1 MRENS
6 HPGCHSRCMIRFY
19 LRPQNIF
26 CLSGLKEIILP
37 CRISSTTAPAF
48 QIMGFQKVNT
58 IDSKNEM
65 LHFVRSLLDDVQAF
79 EYMLENDWFE
89 SNIVRI
95 GAEQEMCL
103 VQNKTFKPATINME
117 VLAKL
122 GDDKPWCVTELAK
135 FNLETNLSPRE
146 FTGDCLSQ
154 LEAENLSYLNI
165 IQKVLDEFDASIILC
180 GILPTLRKHD
190 LEMQNLTPKDRYYAL
205 MAAIQKHLLG
215 TAFELRVEGVDELL
229 VKHDSPL
236 LEACNTSF
244 QVHLQVAPKDFVKM
258 YNIAQVLAGPVIAI
272 SANSPLVFGRR
283 LWHET
288 RIALFQQ
295 SLDTR
300 TTHDHMRERLPR
312 VNFGSG
318 WLRGDITEIY
328 KEDISRFR
336 VLLAGAIEED
346 SIAMV
351 HAGKTPKLR
360 ALQIHNSTVYR
371 WNRPCYGI
379 SPNGK
384 PHLRIENRVMPA
396 GPTPVDET
404 ANAAFWLGC
413 MVAMGNQFD
422 DITKHIDF
430 ADARDNFLKSAKFGI
445 DTTFTWMKD
454 KKVPVTEL
462 ILKELLPMA
471 REGLKMRKVKS
482 ADSAK
487 YLDIIE
493 ARAREHKTGARW
505 ALRTFTALK
514 KEVTNDEAV
523 TAVTAATVKNQKENK
538 PVHTWKEGTAA
549 DLADWH
555 PGKIKVEEFM
565 STDLFTVQKDDLI
578 EIVAEIM
585 DWRRIRYMPVENS
598 KGELIG
604 LISSRM
610 LLRHF
615 ARCSKMDKQNVATI
629 VKDIMIE
636 KPVTVTPETTIMDA
650 MHKMQQH
657 RIGCLP
663 VVKGKELVGII
674 TEMDFLRITSRL
686 MERLEK

>member
-1 MRENS
+1 
-6 HPGCHSRCMIRFY
+6 
-19 LRPQNIF
+19 
-26 CLSGLKEIILP
+26 
-37 CRISSTTAPAF
+37 
-48 QIMGFQKVNT
+48 MGFQKVST
-58 IDSKNEM
+58 AASANEM
-65 LHFVRSLLDDVQAF
+65 QRFVRSLLDDVQAF
-79 EYMLENDWFE
+79 QYMLRNDWFE
-89 SNIVRI
+89 SDIVRI
-95 GAEQEMCL
+95 GAEQEMCI
-103 VQNKTFKPATINME
+103 VDKQTMKPATINME
-117 VLAKL
+117 VLARL

-154 LEAENLSYLNI
+154 MEAENLRYLKE
-165 IQKVLDEFDASIILC
+165 IQSVLDEFDASLVLC
-180 GILPTLRKHD
+180 GILPTLRKYD
-190 LEMQNLTPKDRYYAL
+190 LEMHNLTPKDRYFAL

-215 TAFELRVEGVDELL
+215 SAFELRVEGIDELL

-244 QVHLQVAPKDFVKM
+244 QVHLQVSPAEFVKM
-258 YNIAQVLAGPVIAI
+258 YNIAQVLAAPMIAI

-300 TTHDHMRERLPR
+300 TTNDHMRERLPR

-346 SIAMV
+346 SLQMLEEGI
-351 HAGKTPKLR
+351 TPKLR

-396 GPTPVDET
+396 GPTTVDEV
-404 ANAAFWLGC
+404 ANAAFWLGS
-413 MVAMGNQFD
+413 MIAMGD
-422 DITKHIDF
+422 HYPDITRHIDF
-430 ADARDNFLKSAKFGI
+430 ADARDNFLKAAKFGI
-445 DTTFTWMKD
+445 DTTFSWLKD
-454 KKVPVTEL
+454 AKTPVPEL
-462 ILKELLPMA
+462 ILKELLPLA
-471 REGLKMRKVKS
+471 KEGLKKRNVRPEDIS
-482 ADSAK
+482 R

-523 TAVTAATVKNQKENK
+523 AALTAAIIKNQQENK
-538 PVHTWKEGTAA
+538 PVHTWDESVIGALEK
-549 DLADWH
+549 WR
-555 PGKIKVEEFM
+555 PSRIKVEEFM
-565 STDLFTVQKDDLI
+565 STDLFTVQRDDLI
-578 EIVAEIM
+578 ELVAEIM
-585 DWRRIRYMPVENS
+585 DWRRIRYMPVENN

-604 LISSRM
+604 LVSSRI

-615 ARCSKMDKQNVATI
+615 AQMHGAEQQTLTC
-629 VKDIMIE
+629 VKDVMIE
-636 KPVTVTPETTIMDA
+636 KPITVTPESTILEA
-650 MHKMQQH
+650 MNKMREH

-663 VVKGKELVGII
+663 VVKGKDLVGII
-674 TEMDFLRITSRL
+674 TEMDFMRITSRL
-686 MERLEK
+686 LERMDHGN

>member
-1 MRENS
+1 M
-6 HPGCHSRCMIRFY
+6 
-19 LRPQNIF
+19 Q
-26 CLSGLKEIILP
+26 
-37 CRISSTTAPAF
+37 
-48 QIMGFQKVNT
+48 
-58 IDSKNEM
+58 
-65 LHFVRSLLDDVQAF
+65 HFVRSLLDDVKAF
-79 EYMLENDWFE
+79 EYMLQNDWFE
-89 SNIVRI
+89 SDIVRI

-103 VQNKTFKPATINME
+103 VDNKTMKPATINTQ
-117 VLAKL
+117 VLEHL
-122 GDDKPWCVTELAK
+122 TEYPWCVTELAK

-146 FTGDCLSQ
+146 FTGTCLSD
-154 LEAENLSYLNI
+154 LEAENLHYLSI
-165 IQKVLDEFDASIILC
+165 IQKVLNQFDASIILT

-190 LEMQNLTPKDRYYAL
+190 LEMHNLTPKDRYFAL
-205 MAAIQKHLLG
+205 MGAIQKHLLG
-215 TAFELRVEGVDELL
+215 SSFELRVEGVDELL

-244 QVHLQVAPKDFVKM
+244 QVHLQVAPNEFVKM
-258 YNIAQVLAGPVIAI
+258 YNIAQTLAGPMIAI

-318 WLRGDITEIY
+318 WLQGDITQIY

-346 SIAMV
+346 SLEMV
-351 HAGKTPKLR
+351 SNGEVPKLR

-396 GPTPVDET
+396 GPTPVDAA
-404 ANAAFWLGC
+404 ANAAFWLGS
-413 MVAMGNQFD
+413 MIGMSLQHE
-422 DITKHIDF
+422 DITKKIGFVDV
-430 ADARDNFLKSAKFGI
+430 RDNFLKSAKFGI
-445 DTTFTWMKD
+445 DTTFTWFKD
-454 KKVPVTEL
+454 QKVPVTEL
-462 ILKELLPMA
+462 ILKELIPLA
-471 REGLKMRKVKS
+471 KEGLKHRKVKA
-482 ADSAK
+482 ADISK
-487 YLDIIE
+487 YMDIIE
-493 ARAREHKTGARW
+493 ARAKEHKTGARW
-505 ALRTFTALK
+505 ALRSFTSLK
-514 KEVTNDEAV
+514 NEVTNDEAV
-523 TAVTAATVKNQKENK
+523 TCITAAMLKNQKENK
-538 PVHTWKEGTAA
+538 PVHTWAEATVS
-549 DLADWH
+549 DLETWS
-555 PGKIKVEEFM
+555 PSRLKVEEFM

-578 EIVAEIM
+578 GLVAEIM
-585 DWRRIRYMPVENS
+585 DWRRIRYMPVENN

-615 ARCSKMDKQNVATI
+615 ACANRLSETEVFA

-636 KPVTVTPETTIMDA
+636 KPITATPDTSIMEA
-650 MHKMQQH
+650 MRIMREHK
-657 RIGCLP
+657 IGCLP
-663 VVKGKELVGII
+663 VVKEKELVGII

-686 MERLEK
+686 MERITPNG

>member
-1 MRENS
+1 
-6 HPGCHSRCMIRFY
+6 
-19 LRPQNIF
+19 
-26 CLSGLKEIILP
+26 
-37 CRISSTTAPAF
+37 
-48 QIMGFQKVNT
+48 MGFQKVNT
-58 IDSKNEM
+58 VESKTEM
-65 LHFVRSLLDDVQAF
+65 QHFVRSLLDDVQAF
-79 EYMLENDWFE
+79 EYMLENNWFE
-89 SNIVRI
+89 TDIIRI

-103 VQNKTFKPATINME
+103 VHNKTLKPATINME
-117 VLAKL
+117 VLAQL

-146 FTGDCLSQ
+146 FTGTCLSD
-154 LEAENLSYLNI
+154 LEAENLHYLSI
-165 IQKVLDEFDASIILC
+165 IQKVLDGFDASIILC

-190 LEMQNLTPKDRYYAL
+190 LEMHNLTPKDRYYAL

-215 TAFELRVEGVDELL
+215 TSFELRVEGVDELL

-244 QVHLQVAPKDFVKM
+244 QVHLQVTPNDFVKL
-258 YNIAQVLAGPVIAI
+258 YNISQVLAAPVIAI

-336 VLLAGAIEED
+336 VLLAGAIDED
-346 SIAMV
+346 SLQMV
-351 HAGKTPKLR
+351 KDGITPKLR

-396 GPTPVDET
+396 GPTPVDEV
-404 ANAAFWLGC
+404 ANAALWLGC
-413 MVAMGNQFD
+413 MEAMGSQFD

-430 ADARDNFLKSAKFGI
+430 VDARDNFLKAAKFGI
-445 DTTFTWMKD
+445 DTTFSWLKD

-462 ILKELLPMA
+462 IIKELVPMA
-471 REGLKMRKVKS
+471 KEGLKQRKVKP
-482 ADSAK
+482 ADITK
-487 YLDIIE
+487 YMDIIE

-505 ALRTFTALK
+505 ALRAFTSLK

-523 TAVTAATVKNQKENK
+523 TAVTAAILKNQKENK
-538 PVHTWKEGTAA
+538 PVHTWKEPSLA
-549 DLADWH
+549 DLENWQ
-555 PGKIKVEEFM
+555 PSKIKVEEFM
-565 STDLFTVQKDDLI
+565 STDLFTVQKEDLI
-578 EIVAEIM
+578 ELVAEIM
-585 DWRRIRYMPVENS
+585 DWRKIRYMPVEDS

-615 ARCSKMDKQNVATI
+615 VHQNELQEDTKIA

-636 KPVTVTPETTIMDA
+636 KPVTVTPETSILEA
-650 MHKMQQH
+650 MHKMQKH

-663 VVKGKELVGII
+663 VVKGKELVGVI
-674 TEMDFLRITSRL
+674 TEMDFLRITARL
-686 MERLEK
+686 LERLEK

>member
-1 MRENS
+1 
-6 HPGCHSRCMIRFY
+6 
-19 LRPQNIF
+19 
-26 CLSGLKEIILP
+26 
-37 CRISSTTAPAF
+37 
-48 QIMGFQKVNT
+48 MGFQKVNT
-58 IDSKNEM
+58 VDNKNEM
-65 LHFVRSLLDDVQAF
+65 QNFVRCLLDDVRAF
-79 EYMLENDWFE
+79 EYMLDHDWFE
-89 SNIVRI
+89 NDIIRI

-103 VQNKTFKPATINME
+103 VHNKTFKPATINME
-117 VLAKL
+117 VLEHLK
-122 GDDKPWCVTELAK
+122 DMPWCVTELAK
-135 FNLETNLSPRE
+135 FNLEVNLNPRE
-146 FTGDCLSQ
+146 FSGDCLSQ
-154 LEAENLSYLNI
+154 LEAENLQYLSI
-165 IQKVLDEFDASIILC
+165 IQKVLDGYDASIILC

-190 LEMQNLTPKDRYYAL
+190 LEMHNLTPKDRYFAL

-215 TAFELRVEGVDELL
+215 TSFELRVEGVDELL

-244 QVHLQVAPKDFVKM
+244 QVHLQVAPNDFVKM
-258 YNIAQVLAGPVIAI
+258 YNISQVLAAPAIAI
-272 SANSPLVFGRR
+272 AANSPLVFGRR

-300 TTHDHMRERLPR
+300 TTADHMRERLPR

-318 WLRGDITEIY
+318 WLQGDITQIY

-346 SIAMV
+346 SLEMV
-351 HAGKTPKLR
+351 QNGITPKLR

-384 PHLRIENRVMPA
+384 PHLRIENRVMPS
-396 GPTPVDET
+396 GPTTVDEV

-413 MVAMGNQFD
+413 MVAMGNQYD

-430 ADARDNFLKSAKFGI
+430 VDARDNFLKSAKFGI
-445 DTTFTWMKD
+445 DTTFSWLKD
-454 KKVPVTEL
+454 KKVPVTDL
-462 ILKELLPMA
+462 ILHELLPMA
-471 REGLKMRKVKS
+471 REGLKMRKVKT
-482 ADSAK
+482 ADINK

-523 TAVTAATVKNQKENK
+523 TAITAAIVKNQQQNK

-549 DLADWH
+549 DLDNWQ
-555 PGKIKVEEFM
+555 PTKIKVEEFM

-578 EIVAEIM
+578 ELVAAFVVFALAFGVLELPGATPTSLSLVLAAQAVPLVIM
-585 DWRRIRYMPVENS
+585 LP
-598 KGELIG
+598 IG
-604 LISSRM
+604 GVVADRVG
-610 LLRHF
+610 R
-615 ARCSKMDKQNVATI
+615 AR
-629 VKDIMIE
+629 
-636 KPVTVTPETTIMDA
+636 
-650 MHKMQQH
+650 
-657 RIGCLP
+657 
-663 VVKGKELVGII
+663 
-674 TEMDFLRITSRL
+674 
-686 MERLEK
+686 

>member
-1 MRENS
+1 
-6 HPGCHSRCMIRFY
+6 
-19 LRPQNIF
+19 
-26 CLSGLKEIILP
+26 
-37 CRISSTTAPAF
+37 
-48 QIMGFQKVNT
+48 MGFQKVT
-58 IDSKNEM
+58 TAGSANEM
-65 LHFVRSLLDDVQAF
+65 QVFVKNLLNDVQAF
-79 EYMLENDWFE
+79 EYMLANDWFE
-89 SNIVRI
+89 SDITRI

-103 VQNKTFKPATINME
+103 VDKNTLKPATINME

-146 FTGDCLSQ
+146 FTGDCLSK
-154 LEAENLSYLNI
+154 LEEENLSYLKI
-165 IQKVLDEFDASIILC
+165 IQEVLDGFDASIILC
-180 GILPTLRKHD
+180 GILPTLRKYD
-190 LEMQNLTPKDRYYAL
+190 LEMHNLTPKDRYYAL

-215 TAFELRVEGVDELL
+215 SSFELRVEGVDELL

-244 QVHLQVAPKDFVKM
+244 QVHLQVAPHEFVKM
-258 YNIAQVLAGPVIAI
+258 YNIAQTLAAPVVAIA
-272 SANSPLVFGRR
+272 ANSPLVFGRR

-300 TTHDHMRERLPR
+300 TTSDHMRERLPR

-318 WLRGDITEIY
+318 WLSGDITEIY

-336 VLLAGAIEED
+336 VLLAGNIDED
-346 SIAMV
+346 SLAMIQE
-351 HAGKTPKLR
+351 GKTPKLR

-396 GPTPVDET
+396 GPTPVDEV

-413 MVAMGNQFD
+413 MVAMGD
-422 DITKHIDF
+422 HYSDITKHIDF
-430 ADARDNFLKSAKFGI
+430 VDTRDNFLKSAKFGI

-454 KKVPVTEL
+454 QKIPVTEL
-462 ILKELLPMA
+462 IIKELLPMA
-471 REGLKMRKVKS
+471 REGLKKRKVRS
-482 ADSAK
+482 ADISK

-493 ARAREHKTGARW
+493 ERAKQHKTGARW
-505 ALRTFTALK
+505 ALRTFTALR

-523 TAVTAATVKNQKENK
+523 TAVTAAIIKNQKDNK
-538 PVHTWKEGTAA
+538 PVHTWKETVIS
-549 DLADWH
+549 DLEQWH
-555 PGKIKVEEFM
+555 PSRIKVEEFM
-565 STDLFTVQKDDLI
+565 STDLFTVQRDDLI
-578 EIVAEIM
+578 ELVAEIM

-615 ARCSKMDKQNVATI
+615 ARANGEAPPAPTC

-636 KPVTVTPETTIMDA
+636 KPVTVAPETSIMEA
-650 MHKMQQH
+650 MAKMRQH

-663 VVKGKELVGII
+663 VVKDKELVGII

-686 MERLEK
+686 LERMGEK

>member
-1 MRENS
+1 
-6 HPGCHSRCMIRFY
+6 
-19 LRPQNIF
+19 
-26 CLSGLKEIILP
+26 
-37 CRISSTTAPAF
+37 
-48 QIMGFQKVNT
+48 MGFQKVNT
-58 IDSKNEM
+58 IDGKNEM
-65 LHFVRSLLDDVQAF
+65 LHFVRHLLDDVQAF
-79 EYMLENDWFE
+79 EYMLEHDWFE
-89 SNIVRI
+89 TNITRI

-103 VQNKTFKPATINME
+103 VHNKTFKPATINME
-117 VLAKL
+117 VLEKL
-122 GDDKPWCVTELAK
+122 GDKPWCVTELAK

-154 LEAENLSYLNI
+154 LEAENIRYLKE
-165 IQKVLDEFDASIILC
+165 IQAVLDDFDASIILC

-190 LEMQNLTPKDRYYAL
+190 LEMHNLTPKDRYYAL

-215 TAFELRVEGVDELL
+215 TSFELRVEGVDELL

-244 QVHLQVAPKDFVKM
+244 QVHLQVSPKDFVRM
-258 YNIAQVLAGPVIAI
+258 YNIAQTLAGPVTAIA
-272 SANSPLVFGRR
+272 ANSPLVFGRR

-300 TTHDHMRERLPR
+300 TTSDHMRERLPR
-312 VNFGSG
+312 VNFGSD

-336 VLLAGAIEED
+336 VLLAGNIEEH
-346 SIAMV
+346 SIQMV
-351 HAGKTPKLR
+351 QDGKTPKLR

-384 PHLRIENRVMPA
+384 PHLRIENRVMPS
-396 GPTPVDET
+396 GPTSVDEV

-413 MVAMGNQFD
+413 MVAMGQQHD

-430 ADARDNFLKSAKFGI
+430 VDTRDNFLKAAKFGI
-445 DTTFTWMKD
+445 DTTFSWLKD

-462 ILKELLPMA
+462 IIKELIPMA
-471 REGLKMRKVKS
+471 REGLKQRKVKQ
-482 ADSAK
+482 ADISK

-493 ARAREHKTGARW
+493 ARAKDHKTGARW
-505 ALRTFTALK
+505 MLRAFTAMK

-523 TAVTAATVKNQKENK
+523 TAVTAAIVKNQKDNK
-538 PVHTWKEGTAA
+538 PVHTWLEPTTA
-549 DLADWH
+549 DLEDWR
-555 PGKIKVEEFM
+555 PSKIKVEEFM

-578 EIVAEIM
+578 ELVAEIM
-585 DWRRIRYMPVENS
+585 NWRRIRYMPVENN
-598 KGELIG
+598 KGELVG

-615 ARCSKMDKQNVATI
+615 ARHNELTENLAST
-629 VKDIMIE
+629 VKDIMVE
-636 KPVTVTPETTIMDA
+636 KPITVTPETTIMEA
-650 MHKMQQH
+650 MNKM
-657 RIGCLP
+657 RDLKIGCLP

>member
-1 MRENS
+1 
-6 HPGCHSRCMIRFY
+6 
-19 LRPQNIF
+19 
-26 CLSGLKEIILP
+26 
-37 CRISSTTAPAF
+37 
-48 QIMGFQKVNT
+48 MGFQKVNT
-58 IDSKNEM
+58 LDNPIEM
-65 LHFVRSLLDDVQAF
+65 QHFVRNLLGDVQAF
-79 EYMLENDWFE
+79 EYMLQHDWFE
-89 SNIVRI
+89 SDIVRI

-103 VQNKTFKPATINME
+103 IDNKSLKPACINME
-117 VLAKL
+117 VLAAL

-135 FNLETNLSPRE
+135 FNLENNLSPRE
-146 FTGDCLSQ
+146 FTGTCLSDM
-154 LEAENLSYLNI
+154 EAENLSYLAA
-165 IQKVLDEFDASIILC
+165 IQKVLDGFDASIILC

-215 TAFELRVEGVDELL
+215 TSFELRVEGVDELL

-244 QVHLQVAPKDFVKM
+244 QVHLQIAPKDFVKM
-258 YNIAQVLAGPVIAI
+258 YNIAQVLAAPVIAV

-300 TTHDHMRERLPR
+300 TTYDHMRERLPR

-336 VLLAGAIEED
+336 VLLAGGIDED
-346 SIAMV
+346 SLTMISE
-351 HAGKTPKLR
+351 GKTPKLR

-396 GPTPVDET
+396 GPTTVDEV

-413 MVAMGNQFD
+413 MVSMGREFP
-422 DITKHIDF
+422 DITRHMDF
-430 ADARDNFLKSAKFGI
+430 ADARDNFLKSAKFGM
-445 DTTFTWMKD
+445 DTTFSWLKD
-454 KKVPVTEL
+454 KKIPVKDL
-462 ILKELLPMA
+462 ILKELLPLA
-471 REGLKMRKVKS
+471 KEGLKERKVKS
-482 ADSAK
+482 ADISK

-493 ARAREHKTGARW
+493 ARAKEHKTGARW
-505 ALRTFTALK
+505 ALRTFTSLI
-514 KEVTNDEAV
+514 KEVTTDEAV
-523 TAVTAATVKNQKENK
+523 TALTAATIRNQKENK
-538 PVHTWKEGTAA
+538 PVHTWKEGSTA
-549 DLADWH
+549 DLENWH
-555 PGKIKVEEFM
+555 PSHMKVEEFM
-565 STDLFTVQKDDLI
+565 STDLFTVQKEDLVAL
-578 EIVAEIM
+578 VAEIM
-585 DWRRIRYMPVENS
+585 DWRRIRYMPVEDS
-598 KGELIG
+598 KGELVG

-615 ARCSKMDKQNVATI
+615 ARLKPDPEPQI
-629 VKDIMIE
+629 VTVKNLMIE
-636 KPVTVTPETTIMDA
+636 KPVTVTPETPILEA
-650 MHKMQQH
+650 MSKMREF

-663 VVKGKELVGII
+663 VVKNKELVGII

-686 MERLEK
+686 LERLDK

>member
-1 MRENS
+1 
-6 HPGCHSRCMIRFY
+6 
-19 LRPQNIF
+19 
-26 CLSGLKEIILP
+26 
-37 CRISSTTAPAF
+37 
-48 QIMGFQKVNT
+48 MGFQKVNT
-58 IDSKNEM
+58 VDNKNEM
-65 LHFVRSLLDDVQAF
+65 QHFVRSLLDDVQAF
-79 EYMLENDWFE
+79 EYMLEHDWFE
-89 SNIVRI
+89 SDIVRI

-103 VQNKTFKPATINME
+103 VHNKTFKPATINME
-117 VLAKL
+117 VLEHLK
-122 GDDKPWCVTELAK
+122 DMPWCVTELAK

-154 LEAENLSYLNI
+154 LEAENLEYLSI
-165 IQKVLDEFDASIILC
+165 IQKVLDGFDASIILC

-190 LEMQNLTPKDRYYAL
+190 LEMHNLTPKDRYFAL

-215 TAFELRVEGVDELL
+215 TSFELRVEGVDELL

-244 QVHLQVAPKDFVKM
+244 QVHLQVAPNDFVKM
-258 YNIAQVLAGPVIAI
+258 YNISQVLAGPTIAI
-272 SANSPLVFGRR
+272 AANSPLVFGRR

-300 TTHDHMRERLPR
+300 TTADHMRERLPR

-318 WLRGDITEIY
+318 WLRGDITQIY

-346 SIAMV
+346 SLDLVKQGI
-351 HAGKTPKLR
+351 TPKLR

-384 PHLRIENRVMPA
+384 PHLRIENRVMPS
-396 GPTPVDET
+396 GPTSVDEV

-413 MVAMGNQFD
+413 MVAMGEKYD
-422 DITKHIDF
+422 DVTKHIDF
-430 ADARDNFLKSAKFGI
+430 VDARDNFLKSAKFGI

-454 KKVPVTEL
+454 KKIPATEL
-462 ILKELLPMA
+462 ILHELLPLA
-471 REGLKMRKVKS
+471 REGLKMRKVKT
-482 ADSAK
+482 ADINK

-493 ARAREHKTGARW
+493 ARAKEHKTGARW

-514 KEVTNDEAV
+514 KVVTNDEAV
-523 TAVTAATVKNQKENK
+523 TAITAAMVKNQKLNK

-549 DLADWH
+549 DLENWQ
-555 PGKIKVEEFM
+555 PTSIKVEEFM

-578 EIVAEIM
+578 ELVAEIL
-585 DWRRIRYMPVENS
+585 DWRRIRYMPVEDS

-615 ARCSKMDKQNVATI
+615 ARRNQLEDKQAVM
-629 VKDIMIE
+629 VKEIMIL
-636 KPVTVTPETTIMDA
+636 KPVTVTPETNIMEA
-650 MHKMQQH
+650 MNKMRDH
-657 RIGCLP
+657 NIGCLP

-686 MERLEK
+686 MERLEKQ

>member
-1 MRENS
+1 
-6 HPGCHSRCMIRFY
+6 
-19 LRPQNIF
+19 
-26 CLSGLKEIILP
+26 
-37 CRISSTTAPAF
+37 
-48 QIMGFQKVNT
+48 MGFQKVNT
-58 IDSKNEM
+58 VESKNEM
-65 LHFVRSLLDDVQAF
+65 QHFVHNLLNDVQAF
-79 EYMLENDWFE
+79 EYMLEHDWFE
-89 SNIVRI
+89 SDITRI

-103 VQNKTFKPATINME
+103 VDNKTLKPACINMD

-146 FTGDCLSQ
+146 FVGDCLSKM
-154 LEAENLSYLNI
+154 EAENLEYLKI

-190 LEMQNLTPKDRYYAL
+190 LEMHNLTPKDRYFAL

-258 YNIAQVLAGPVIAI
+258 YNISQVLAAPAIAI
-272 SANSPLVFGRR
+272 AANSPLVFGRR

-312 VNFGSG
+312 VNFGSD

-346 SIAMV
+346 SMEMV
-351 HAGKTPKLR
+351 RNGQTPKLR

-396 GPTPVDET
+396 GPTPVDEV

-413 MVAMGNQFD
+413 MVAMGQQHS

-462 ILKELLPMA
+462 ILKELLPLA
-471 REGLKMRKVKS
+471 KEGLKSRKVKP
-482 ADSAK
+482 ADISK
-487 YLDIIE
+487 YMDIIE
-493 ARAREHKTGARW
+493 ARATQHKTGARW

-514 KEVTNDEAV
+514 KEVTNDEAITV
-523 TAVTAATVKNQKENK
+523 VTAAIVKNQKENK
-538 PVHTWKEGTAA
+538 PVHTWKEATAA
-549 DLADWH
+549 DLENWQ
-555 PGKIKVEEFM
+555 PSRIKVEEFM

-578 EIVAEIM
+578 ELVAEIM
-585 DWRRIRYMPVENS
+585 DWRRIRYMPVENHR
-598 KGELIG
+598 GELIG

-615 ARCSKMDKQNVATI
+615 ARPRDTEAATVTT

-636 KPVTVTPETTIMDA
+636 KPVTVSPDTTIMDA

-686 MERLEK
+686 LERLEK

>member
-1 MRENS
+1 M
-6 HPGCHSRCMIRFY
+6 
-19 LRPQNIF
+19 Q
-26 CLSGLKEIILP
+26 
-37 CRISSTTAPAF
+37 
-48 QIMGFQKVNT
+48 
-58 IDSKNEM
+58 
-65 LHFVRSLLDDVQAF
+65 HFVRSLLDDVQAF
-79 EYMLENDWFE
+79 EYMLANDWFE
-89 SNIVRI
+89 SDIVRI

-103 VQNKTFKPATINME
+103 VHNKTFKPATINME
-117 VLAKL
+117 VLEHL
-122 GDDKPWCVTELAK
+122 TQYPWCVTELAK

-146 FTGDCLSQ
+146 FVGTCLSDM
-154 LEAENLSYLNI
+154 EAENLEYLAI
-165 IQKVLDEFDASIILC
+165 IQKVLDGFDASICLT

-190 LEMQNLTPKDRYYAL
+190 LEMHNLTPKDRYFAL

-215 TAFELRVEGVDELL
+215 TSFELRVEGVDELL

-244 QVHLQVAPKDFVKM
+244 QVHLQVAPNDFVKM
-258 YNIAQVLAGPVIAI
+258 YNIAQTLAAPVISIA
-272 SANSPLVFGRR
+272 ANSPLVFGRR

-300 TTHDHMRERLPR
+300 TTNDHMRERLPR

-318 WLRGDITEIY
+318 WLQGDITQIY

-346 SIAMV
+346 SIEQV
-351 HAGKTPKLR
+351 QAGITPKLR

-396 GPTPVDET
+396 GPTTVDEV

-413 MVAMGNQFD
+413 MVAMGSQYED
-422 DITKHIDF
+422 VTKHIDF
-430 ADARDNFLKSAKFGI
+430 ADTRDNFLKSAKFGI

-454 KKVPVTEL
+454 KKIPVTEL
-462 ILKELLPMA
+462 ILNELLPMA

-482 ADSAK
+482 SDINR

-493 ARAREHKTGARW
+493 ARAKDHKTGARW
-505 ALRTFTALK
+505 ALRSFTALK
-514 KEVTNDEAV
+514 KVVTNDEAV
-523 TAVTAATVKNQKENK
+523 TAVTAAIVKNQAQNK
-538 PVHTWKEGTAA
+538 PVHTWNEATTA
-549 DLADWH
+549 DLENWR
-555 PGKIKVEEFM
+555 PSKVKVEEFM

-585 DWRRIRYMPVENS
+585 DWRRIRYMPVEDN
-598 KGELIG
+598 KGELVG

-615 ARCSKMDKQNVATI
+615 ARRNDLLGDAPVS

-636 KPVTVTPETTIMDA
+636 KPVTVTPDTGILDA
-650 MHKMQQH
+650 MHKMQAN

-663 VVKGKELVGII
+663 VVKGKDLVGII

-686 MERLEK
+686 MERLDG